1 MVHGRWRIAI
11 RMEFLIVFFTVLSKR
26 LNTGNT

>member
-26 LNTGNT
+26 LSTGNT